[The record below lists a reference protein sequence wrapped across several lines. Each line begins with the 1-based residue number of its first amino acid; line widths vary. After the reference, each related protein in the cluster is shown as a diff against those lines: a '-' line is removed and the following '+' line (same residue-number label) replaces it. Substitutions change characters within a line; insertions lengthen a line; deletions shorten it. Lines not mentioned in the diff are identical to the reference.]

1 MGKRIALL
9 IGAITV
15 IATII
20 GLAADLQ
27 DLIGGGDGGAD
38 LVVEDFSASMENNSR
53 SVNAEVTVHNQGGEA
68 AEDVSV
74 KVVVTEDGTGE
85 TYPSDERSAESIVAD
100 SSRTFN
106 FNINVQ
112 NAEGGNTLRVKA
124 QVFYNDDTIESS
136 TVQLDR

>member
-27 DLIGGGDGGAD
+27 DLFGGGDGAE
-38 LVVEDFSASMENNSR
+38 LVVEDFNATMSTNQR
-53 SVNAEVTVHNQGGEA
+53 SVDAEVEVHNQGGEA
-68 AEDVSV
+68 AEGVSV
-74 KVVVTEDGTGE
+74 KVVVTDDGTGK
-85 TYPSDERSAESIVAD
+85 TYLSDEQSAESIVAD

-112 NAEGGNTLRVKA
+112 DVQAGNTLRVKA

-136 TVQLDR
+136 TVQLVR